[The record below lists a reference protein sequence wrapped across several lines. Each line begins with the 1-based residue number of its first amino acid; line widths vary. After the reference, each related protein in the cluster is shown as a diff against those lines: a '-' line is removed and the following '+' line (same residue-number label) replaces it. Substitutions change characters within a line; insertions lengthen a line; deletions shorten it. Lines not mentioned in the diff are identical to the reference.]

1 MPRPGWG
8 PVSRHFLSRNQLSE
22 GAGAAGALRSSLS
35 MREDALGGVTWRPGP
50 RENTGLCLLGQDR
63 LSAPPGCL
71 ALTPAPGTPPGVA
84 DRASFLGLHS
94 EPHLPTGSFGAGPA
108 FSIRAPRAGEGLSS
122 GLLCLLAVWPS
133 AGGSASLS
141 LRFPHWKTGNDTCPS
156 W

>member
-1 MPRPGWG
+1 
-8 PVSRHFLSRNQLSE
+8 
-22 GAGAAGALRSSLS
+22 

-50 RENTGLCLLGQDR
+50 RENTGVCLLGQDR

-156 W
+156 WRT